1 MKIFFFIFGTPF
13 FLAVLYVIRILFGL
27 EYSVE
32 YDEDLVG
39 TTDFVSNLSRRFV
52 IFMMGFLPIALI
64 VQILSYILVYILPY
78 TVYRLLIALAIIIS
92 IAMGVIKYRKNSKRF
107 NSLSKKKKWILCC
120 LAFGFLTGLIETQL
134 ASIDSPNST
143 IEIIIGY
150 VSCIA
155 WSIIISGGYKAVI
168 ELFLGLIISL
178 ITSIFGVFDKIF
190 GGK

>member
-39 TTDFVSNLSRRFV
+39 TSDFVSNLSRRFV

-78 TVYRLLIALAIIIS
+78 MVYRLLIAFAIIIS
-92 IAMGVIKYRKNSKRF
+92 IAMGFIKYGKNSRRF
-107 NSLSKKKKWILCC
+107 NSFSEKKKWILCC
-120 LAFGFLTGLIETQL
+120 LAFGFLLGLLETQL
-134 ASIDSPNST
+134 ATIDSPNST
-143 IEIIIGY
+143 VETIIGY
-150 VSCIA
+150 ASSIV
-155 WSIIISGGYKAVI
+155 WSFIISGGFRVI
-168 ELFLGLIISL
+168 PDLLIDL
-178 ITSIFGVFDKIF
+178 FDKLF
-190 GGK
+190 DKK

>member
-78 TVYRLLIALAIIIS
+78 MVYRRNADIEVGKS
-92 IAMGVIKYRKNSKRF
+92 GKY
-107 NSLSKKKKWILCC
+107 ILGSTLQC
-120 LAFGFLTGLIETQL
+120 IET
-134 ASIDSPNST
+134 N
-143 IEIIIGY
+143 
-150 VSCIA
+150 
-155 WSIIISGGYKAVI
+155 
-168 ELFLGLIISL
+168 
-178 ITSIFGVFDKIF
+178 
-190 GGK
+190 

>member
-64 VQILSYILVYILPY
+64 VLL
-78 TVYRLLIALAIIIS
+78 TV
-92 IAMGVIKYRKNSKRF
+92 
-107 NSLSKKKKWILCC
+107 
-120 LAFGFLTGLIETQL
+120 GFVRNQ
-134 ASIDSPNST
+134 S
-143 IEIIIGY
+143 EIF
-150 VSCIA
+150 VR
-155 WSIIISGGYKAVI
+155 
-168 ELFLGLIISL
+168 
-178 ITSIFGVFDKIF
+178 
-190 GGK
+190 